1 MSLLSIIPLI
11 SGGGGGISTDPASSG
26 FLHITASIW
35 RVNSS
40 PKGLKIASRC
50 VVIGSDGSPTTS
62 QEIWQRPS
70 PNSCSKM
77 RPTSPSRRCRN
88 TYAQALERRCFSN
101 DTSGGNRKLVLLSTL
116 EAQSNELVAQIHPR
130 CR

>member
-1 MSLLSIIPLI
+1 MLDHSLI
-11 SGGGGGISTDPASSG
+11 SGGRGGISTDPASSG
-26 FLHITASIW
+26 VLHITASIW

-77 RPTSPSRRCRN
+77 RADDVETRTPRHWKDAASRTIR
-88 TYAQALERRCFSN
+88 
-101 DTSGGNRKLVLLSTL
+101 
-116 EAQSNELVAQIHPR
+116 LVAIESLSCWTNSSDLSGSPVATR
-130 CR
+130 IDTELN